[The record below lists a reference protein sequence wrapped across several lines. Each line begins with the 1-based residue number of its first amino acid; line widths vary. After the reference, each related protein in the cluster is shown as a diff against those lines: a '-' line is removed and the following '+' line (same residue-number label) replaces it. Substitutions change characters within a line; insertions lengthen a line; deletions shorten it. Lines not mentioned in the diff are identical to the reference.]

1 MTGKERAAYRA
12 QANTLEPLFQIGK
25 SGVTEA
31 VAAQLM
37 TAYNTRELVKIR
49 VLLDS
54 SPDMP
59 RAAAQK
65 LAEMTESEII
75 QVIGG
80 VVVLFKENKELRK
93 KEAEK
98 KRLQKRTAAA
108 EKKAYKQNKN
118 ALSKFNP
125 KTEKTATMKRSAPK
139 VEKMPLK
146 KSAPKAKPMGK
157 TAARRE
163 K

>member
-80 VVVLFKENKELRK
+80 VVV
-93 KEAEK
+93 
-98 KRLQKRTAAA
+98 
-108 EKKAYKQNKN
+108 
-118 ALSKFNP
+118 
-125 KTEKTATMKRSAPK
+125 
-139 VEKMPLK
+139 
-146 KSAPKAKPMGK
+146 APKASDLILPIALAVEHRLTVDQLARAFSVYPSLSGAV
-157 TAARRE
+157 TDAARAMHIVG
-163 K
+163 

>member
-1 MTGKERAAYRA
+1 MTGKERAALRA
-12 QANTLEPLFQIGK
+12 QANNLEPLFQIGK

-31 VAAQLM
+31 VAAQM
-37 TAYNTRELVKIR
+37 ETAYNTRELVKIR

-65 LAEMTESEII
+65 LAEMTGSEII

-80 VVVLFKENKELRK
+80 VVVLFRLNEELRK

-98 KRLQKRTAAA
+98 KKREKMETRERKKKLFNEKNTARPG
-108 EKKAYKQNKN
+108 KMPLPQSTPKA
-118 ALSKFNP
+118 
-125 KTEKTATMKRSAPK
+125 
-139 VEKMPLK
+139 EKMPLK
-146 KSAPKAKPMGK
+146 KTAPKPKRLGKPAAKTTEKRGK
-157 TAARRE
+157 
-163 K
+163 